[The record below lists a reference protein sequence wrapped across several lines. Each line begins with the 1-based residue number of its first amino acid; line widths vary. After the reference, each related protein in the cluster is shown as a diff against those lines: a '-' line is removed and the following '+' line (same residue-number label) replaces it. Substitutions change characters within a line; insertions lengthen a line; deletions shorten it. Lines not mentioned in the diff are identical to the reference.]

1 MNNKGQTLA
10 LFIII
15 LPVLMFLFICFY
27 QIGTNKIEDKRL
39 KESIKEAI
47 EFGLNNLKREDV
59 DIVIKEMIISTNKE
73 IKEEDI
79 EVYISDNKV
88 NVKVLRKY
96 SIMFIKDDN
105 VVFDYI
111 GKIKDDKIE
120 IIENRGWNYEKG

>member
-1 MNNKGQTLA
+1 MNNRGQALA

-47 EFGLNNLKREDV
+47 EFGLDNLEREDV
-59 DIVIKEMIISTNKE
+59 DIVIKEMIISTNKD

-79 EVYISDNKV
+79 EISISDNKI

-96 SIMFIKDDN
+96 SVMFISDDTIT
-105 VVFDYI
+105 FDYV
-111 GKIKDDKIE
+111 GKINDDKIE
-120 IIENRGWNYEKG
+120 IMENRGWYNENG